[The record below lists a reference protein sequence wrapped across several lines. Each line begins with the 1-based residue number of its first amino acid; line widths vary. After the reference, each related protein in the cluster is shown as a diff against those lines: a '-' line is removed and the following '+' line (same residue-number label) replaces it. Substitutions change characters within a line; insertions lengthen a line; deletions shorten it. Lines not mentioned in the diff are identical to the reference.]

1 MSAIYN
7 QRVLERSLRA
17 PDVRHRGGR
26 HVNHLQEL
34 HSAADAV
41 AEKRKKATGAG
52 SDSRGM
58 TSEQMVEYRLRG
70 ASEEEGTR
78 LALVRLYPE
87 TARGDGIALSL
98 LHHVLDAQPRRAS
111 GFCSDSGFARR
122 LQRIR

>member
-41 AEKRKKATGAG
+41 ASAAKKKKATGAG

-70 ASEEEGTR
+70 ASEEEASSAGFPVMATTR
-78 LALVRLYPE
+78 AE
-87 TARGDGIALSL
+87 
-98 LHHVLDAQPRRAS
+98 
-111 GFCSDSGFARR
+111 
-122 LQRIR
+122 